1 MIPICIN
8 DFLTAIKEPW
18 AWFPR
23 VENIR
28 AGQFFP
34 FLPAFF
40 HAQICLRQYVQLTSS
55 ENRGKYFPPIKG
67 GGGGGNIQIFRLTLV
82 PRSYNLGKRKEIMCI
97 DQNELS
103 SALFDAY
110 DIKDRIR
117 VYGIKN
123 KPKDSEGSETTVGD
137 CIEDVINFLESLEE
151 KKG

>member
-1 MIPICIN
+1 
-8 DFLTAIKEPW
+8 
-18 AWFPR
+18 
-23 VENIR
+23 
-28 AGQFFP
+28 
-34 FLPAFF
+34 
-40 HAQICLRQYVQLTSS
+40 
-55 ENRGKYFPPIKG
+55 
-67 GGGGGNIQIFRLTLV
+67 
-82 PRSYNLGKRKEIMCI
+82 MCI